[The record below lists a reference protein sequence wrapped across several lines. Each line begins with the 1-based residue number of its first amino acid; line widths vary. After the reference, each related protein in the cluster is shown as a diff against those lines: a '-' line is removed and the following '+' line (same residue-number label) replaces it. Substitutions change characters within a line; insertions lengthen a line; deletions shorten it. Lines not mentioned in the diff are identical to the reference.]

1 MEFDILISS
10 ITKNILLKAG
20 ELLFFKGLIKS
31 KSLKKREFLIR
42 EGQICKYETF
52 VTKGC
57 LKSFY
62 LNENGFEHVMD
73 FSVENWWVEDL
84 FSFFTQTASKS
95 NM

>member
-42 EGQICKYETF
+42 EGQMCKYETF

-62 LNENGFEHVMD
+62 LNENRFEHVMD